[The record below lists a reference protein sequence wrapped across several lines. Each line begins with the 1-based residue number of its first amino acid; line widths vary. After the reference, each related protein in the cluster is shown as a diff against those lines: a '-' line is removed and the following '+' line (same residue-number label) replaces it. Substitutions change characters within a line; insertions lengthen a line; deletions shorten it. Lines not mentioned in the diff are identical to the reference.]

1 MKDSLKPGIEFEHRF
16 RVPESKTVP
25 HLYPESPDFQAMPA
39 VFATGFMVGLIEW
52 ACMELLKPYL
62 DPGEASLGVHI
73 EVSHVAA
80 TLPGQT
86 VTVEAEC
93 TRLEGRRVVFR
104 VKAHDGMDAIGE
116 GRHER
121 IILPWDRFKA
131 RINAK
136 AKAAGVP
143 GLGEIMKS

>member
-1 MKDSLKPGIEFEHRF
+1 MKPTLAPGAKITF
-16 RVPESKTVP
+16 RYLVPDNKTVP

-136 AKAAGVP
+136 AKAAGVAP
-143 GLGEIMKS
+143 I

>member
-1 MKDSLKPGIEFEHRF
+1 MKPTLAPGAKITF
-16 RVPESKTVP
+16 RYLVPDNKTVP

-143 GLGEIMKS
+143 

>member
-1 MKDSLKPGIEFEHRF
+1 MKPTLAPGAKITF
-16 RVPESKTVP
+16 RYLVPDNKTVP